1 MKMKMLFDGWKIE
14 LLAFTRSHNAL
25 AVWHGCHFFA
35 SSQRNGE
42 RKQISA
48 SRNRKFAC

>member
-14 LLAFTRSHNAL
+14 LLAFTGSHNAL

-42 RKQISA
+42 DMVGFSNKDTS
-48 SRNRKFAC
+48 KV